1 MLSSTTTQIPF
12 SYKYLNICREK
23 IPISP
28 NETFTELL
36 SGTRAE
42 YTSFIL
48 EMNFNDSC
56 KIFCEKE
63 FKKNDINVFKWLID
77 RDYFINFYLD
87 SLPSS
92 YTTTDVYTNETYVNY
107 FEGIPIGFEDNDK
120 YFIYNHYNVYIDI
133 NKKDDKFQ
141 IVGFSIE
148 PLSIE
153 QTDIIDCENLV
164 SDDDTAYMRDY
175 YNNFYGQ
182 ELKEGNVL
190 FTYDVIWRN
199 SNKTF
204 FSRWDRYLK
213 NGKEYHWLGLIFS
226 NIILF
231 IFSFLLIYILT
242 RAIKKNIEIYNN
254 KVVIDEIIDDYGWKQ
269 VCNDV
274 FRKPKNLIL
283 FSCIIGTGIELLLII
298 IISLIYNVIGFTH
311 PERRGN
317 LLNQMVICF
326 CFMSIFGGYISSYV
340 YKNNEG
346 KEWLKNSLATS
357 ILFPGISLKI
367 LIIVRF
373 LFSLEKSSIGFKI
386 SEIALLVLLWICIST
401 PLTLIGS
408 FLALKRRKIRLPCKI
423 NILPTSIGEKPWY
436 LKLKYSIWV
445 TGLIPF
451 STILIEF
458 IYLLSYMWRYQV
470 YYLASFLTLSI
481 IILVILSSEISII
494 FVYFNLCKGDYNWW
508 WKSFFVSASPSLY
521 IFILSIYYFL
531 FLNITRFTAI
541 IVYFLIMGF
550 FSIVVGLVCGS
561 CGVIFTFVFL
571 YFIYSKIKVD

>member
-23 IPISP
+23 IPLSP

-231 IFSFLLIYILT
+231 IFSFLLIYILM
-242 RAIKKNIEIYNN
+242 
-254 KVVIDEIIDDYGWKQ
+254 
-269 VCNDV
+269 
-274 FRKPKNLIL
+274 IL
-283 FSCIIGTGIELLLII
+283 LLLII
-298 IISLIYNVIGFTH
+298 IL
-311 PERRGN
+311 
-317 LLNQMVICF
+317 
-326 CFMSIFGGYISSYV
+326 
-340 YKNNEG
+340 
-346 KEWLKNSLATS
+346 
-357 ILFPGISLKI
+357 
-367 LIIVRF
+367 
-373 LFSLEKSSIGFKI
+373 
-386 SEIALLVLLWICIST
+386 
-401 PLTLIGS
+401 
-408 FLALKRRKIRLPCKI
+408 
-423 NILPTSIGEKPWY
+423 
-436 LKLKYSIWV
+436 
-445 TGLIPF
+445 
-451 STILIEF
+451 
-458 IYLLSYMWRYQV
+458 
-470 YYLASFLTLSI
+470 
-481 IILVILSSEISII
+481 
-494 FVYFNLCKGDYNWW
+494 
-508 WKSFFVSASPSLY
+508 
-521 IFILSIYYFL
+521 FL
-531 FLNITRFTAI
+531 FLLYKKILLN
-541 IVYFLIMGF
+541 FL
-550 FSIVVGLVCGS
+550 
-561 CGVIFTFVFL
+561 VF
-571 YFIYSKIKVD
+571 

>member
-1 MLSSTTTQIPF
+1 MLSSTSTQIPF
-12 SYKYLNICREK
+12 SYKYLNLCREK
-23 IPISP
+23 IPSRP

-56 KIFCEKE
+56 KQFCDKE
-63 FKKNDINVFKWLID
+63 FKQKDIKIFKWLID

-92 YTTTDVYTNETYVNY
+92 YTTIDVYTNKTYVNY
-107 FEGIPIGFEDNDK
+107 FQGIPIGFEENDK
-120 YFIYNHYNVYIDI
+120 YYIYNHYNIFIDI

-153 QTDIIDCENLV
+153 QKDIIDCENLV

-175 YNNFYGQ
+175 YNNFYAQ
-182 ELKEGNVL
+182 ELKEGNIL

-213 NGKEYHWLGLIFS
+213 SGKEYHWLGLIFS
-226 NIILF
+226 NILLF

-254 KVVIDEIIDDYGWKQ
+254 KVLIDEIIDDYGWKQ

-274 FRKPKNLIL
+274 FRKPKNLIT
-283 FSCIIGTGIELLLII
+283 FSCMIGTGIELLLII

-326 CFMSIFGGYISSYV
+326 CFMSIIGGYVSSYV
-340 YKNNEG
+340 YRNNDG

-357 ILFPGISLKI
+357 ILFPGISLKL

-386 SEIALLVLLWICIST
+386 SEIALLVVLWICIST

-408 FLALKRRKIRLPCKI
+408 FLALKKRKIKLPCKI
-423 NILPTSIGEKPWY
+423 NILPTSIGQKPWY

-451 STILIEF
+451 STIFIEF
-458 IYLLSYMWRYQV
+458 IYLLGYMWRYQV
-470 YYLASFLTLSI
+470 YYLASFLTLSLL
-481 IILVILSSEISII
+481 ILVILSSEISII
-494 FVYFNLCKGDYNWW
+494 FVYLNLCKGDYNWW
-508 WKSFFVSASPSLY
+508 WKSFFTSASPSLY
-521 IFILSIYYFL
+521 VFILSIYYFL
-531 FLNITRFTAI
+531 YLNITRFTAI

-550 FSIVVGLVCGS
+550 FSAVIALVCGS
-561 CGVIFTFVFL
+561 CGVIFTFAFL
-571 YFIYSKIKVD
+571 YFIYSKIKID

>member
-23 IPISP
+23 IPLSP

-561 CGVIFTFVFL
+561 CGVIFTFAFL

>member
-23 IPISP
+23 IPLSP

-92 YTTTDVYTNETYVNY
+92 YTSIDVYTNETYVNY

-561 CGVIFTFVFL
+561 CGVIFTFAFL
-571 YFIYSKIKVD
+571 YFIYSKIKID

>member
-23 IPISP
+23 IPLSP

-373 LFSLEKSSIGFKI
+373 LFTLEKSSIGFKI

-494 FVYFNLCKGDYNWW
+494 FVYLNLCKGDYNWW

>member
-23 IPISP
+23 IPLVP

-56 KIFCEKE
+56 KLFCEKK
-63 FKKNDINVFKWLID
+63 FKEKDIKRFKWLID

-133 NKKDDKFQ
+133 NKKDEKFQ

-242 RAIKKNIEIYNN
+242 RAIKKNIEVYNS
-254 KVVIDEIIDDYGWKQ
+254 KVIIDEIIDDYGWKQ

-340 YKNNEG
+340 YKNNDG

-373 LFSLEKSSIGFKI
+373 LFTLEKSSIGFKI
-386 SEIALLVLLWICIST
+386 SEIALLVILWICIST

-408 FLALKRRKIRLPCKI
+408 FLALKRRKIKLPCKI
-423 NILPTSIGEKPWY
+423 NILPTTIGQKPWY

-561 CGVIFTFVFL
+561 CGVIFTFAFL

>member
-23 IPISP
+23 IPLSP

-56 KIFCEKE
+56 KLFCEKK
-63 FKKNDINVFKWLID
+63 FKEKDIKRFKWLID

-164 SDDDTAYMRDY
+164 SDDDTVYMRDY

-242 RAIKKNIEIYNN
+242 RAIKKNIEVYNS
-254 KVVIDEIIDDYGWKQ
+254 KVIIDEIIDDYGWKQ

-340 YKNNEG
+340 CKNNDG

-367 LIIVRF
+367 LIIVR
-373 LFSLEKSSIGFKI
+373 
-386 SEIALLVLLWICIST
+386 
-401 PLTLIGS
+401 
-408 FLALKRRKIRLPCKI
+408 
-423 NILPTSIGEKPWY
+423 
-436 LKLKYSIWV
+436 
-445 TGLIPF
+445 
-451 STILIEF
+451 
-458 IYLLSYMWRYQV
+458 YQHH
-470 YYLASFLTLSI
+470 
-481 IILVILSSEISII
+481 
-494 FVYFNLCKGDYNWW
+494 
-508 WKSFFVSASPSLY
+508 
-521 IFILSIYYFL
+521 
-531 FLNITRFTAI
+531 
-541 IVYFLIMGF
+541 
-550 FSIVVGLVCGS
+550 
-561 CGVIFTFVFL
+561 
-571 YFIYSKIKVD
+571 

>member
-23 IPISP
+23 IPLSP

-107 FEGIPIGFEDNDK
+107 FEGIPIGFEDNEK

-133 NKKDDKFQ
+133 NKKDDNFQ

-153 QTDIIDCENLV
+153 QSDIIDCENLV
-164 SDDDTAYMRDY
+164 SDDDAVYMRDY

-182 ELKEGNVL
+182 ELKEGHVL

-571 YFIYSKIKVD
+571 YFIYSKIKID

>member
-23 IPISP
+23 IPLSP

-56 KIFCEKE
+56 KLFCEKK
-63 FKKNDINVFKWLID
+63 FKEKDIKRFKWLID

-92 YTTTDVYTNETYVNY
+92 YTSIDVYTNETYVNY
-107 FEGIPIGFEDNDK
+107 FRGIPIGFEDNDK
-120 YFIYNHYNVYIDI
+120 YYIYNHYNVFIDI

-153 QTDIIDCENLV
+153 QKTIFDCEDLV
-164 SDDDTAYMRDY
+164 SDNDTSYLRDY
-175 YNNFYGQ
+175 YNSFYAQ
-182 ELKEGNVL
+182 ELKEGNIL
-190 FTYDVIWRN
+190 FTYDVIWRQ

-204 FSRWDRYLK
+204 FSRWDRYIK
-213 NGKEYHWLGLIFS
+213 NSKEYHWLGLIFS

-242 RAIKKNIEIYNN
+242 RAIKKNIEVYNS
-254 KVVIDEIIDDYGWKQ
+254 KVIIDEIIDDYGWKQ

-274 FRKPKNLIL
+274 FRKPKNLII

-326 CFMSIFGGYISSYV
+326 CFMSIIGGYVSSYV
-340 YKNNEG
+340 YRNNDG

-451 STILIEF
+451 STIFIEF

-470 YYLASFLTLSI
+470 YYLASFLILSI
-481 IILVILSSEISII
+481 LILVILSSEISII
-494 FVYFNLCKGDYNWW
+494 FVYLNLCKGDYNWW
-508 WKSFFVSASPSLY
+508 WKSFFTSASPSLY
-521 IFILSIYYFL
+521 ICILSIYYFL
-531 FLNITRFTAI
+531 YLNITRFTAI

-561 CGVIFTFVFL
+561 CGVIFTFAFL
-571 YFIYSKIKVD
+571 YFIYSKIKID

>member
-23 IPISP
+23 IPLSP

-56 KIFCEKE
+56 KLFCEKK
-63 FKKNDINVFKWLID
+63 FKEKDIKRFKWLID

-92 YTTTDVYTNETYVNY
+92 YTSIDVYTNETYVNY
-107 FEGIPIGFEDNDK
+107 FRGIPIGFEDNDK
-120 YFIYNHYNVYIDI
+120 YYIYNHYNVFIDI

-153 QTDIIDCENLV
+153 QKTIFDCEDLV
-164 SDDDTAYMRDY
+164 SDNDTSYLRDY
-175 YNNFYGQ
+175 YNSFYAQ
-182 ELKEGNVL
+182 ELKEGNIL
-190 FTYDVIWRN
+190 FTYDVIWRQ

-204 FSRWDRYLK
+204 FSRWDRYIK
-213 NGKEYHWLGLIFS
+213 NSKEYHWLGLIFS

-242 RAIKKNIEIYNN
+242 RAIKKNIEVYNS
-254 KVVIDEIIDDYGWKQ
+254 KVIIDEIIDDYGWKQ

-274 FRKPKNLIL
+274 FRKPKNLII

-340 YKNNEG
+340 YKNNDG

-408 FLALKRRKIRLPCKI
+408 FLALKRRKIKLPCKI
-423 NILPTSIGEKPWY
+423 NILPTTIGQKPWY

-451 STILIEF
+451 STIFIEF

-470 YYLASFLTLSI
+470 YYLASFLILSI
-481 IILVILSSEISII
+481 LILVILSSEISII
-494 FVYFNLCKGDYNWW
+494 FVYLNLCKGDYNWW
-508 WKSFFVSASPSLY
+508 WKSFFTSASPSLY
-521 IFILSIYYFL
+521 ICILSIYYFL
-531 FLNITRFTAI
+531 YLNITRFTAI

-550 FSIVVGLVCGS
+550 VSIVVALVCGS
-561 CGVIFTFVFL
+561 CGVIFTFAFL
-571 YFIYSKIKVD
+571 YFIYSKIKID

>member
-23 IPISP
+23 IPLSP

-107 FEGIPIGFEDNDK
+107 FEGIPIGFEDNEK

-133 NKKDDKFQ
+133 NKKDDNFQ

-153 QTDIIDCENLV
+153 QSDIIDCENLV
-164 SDDDTAYMRDY
+164 SDDDAVYMRDY

-182 ELKEGNVL
+182 ELKEGHVL